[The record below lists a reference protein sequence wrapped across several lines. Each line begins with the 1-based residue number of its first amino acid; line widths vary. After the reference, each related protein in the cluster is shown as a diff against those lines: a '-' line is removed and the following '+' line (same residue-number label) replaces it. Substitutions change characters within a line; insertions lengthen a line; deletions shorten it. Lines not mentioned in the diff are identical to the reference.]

1 MIIYKSTKKAFIE
14 SAMSPYGCG
23 CNIADLVKTEFEKKI
38 GKVNPAEYHAWQNSL
53 RHMAFVVDT
62 DEIAD
67 DASVCIEYRL
77 PFQSCRIDFLIAG
90 KDKSGQ
96 ENVVIVELKQ
106 WSSVVPLPDKDLVR
120 TVINGG
126 ERNVPH
132 PSYQAWSYAV
142 TLQEYNECV
151 QKDGIL
157 LHPCSFMHNYVP
169 WRDDPVV
176 DNMVYREI
184 DKAPV
189 FTSHETMEL
198 RKFILSKVC
207 DADDKDIVY
216 RIDYG
221 RLRPSKSL
229 QDVLGRMLDKE
240 NEHNEFVL
248 IDSQKSVFEFI
259 MSEVRHLRNEDGS
272 KKVFI
277 IKGGPGTGKSVL
289 AVNLLASVIKDSKT
303 GAYVTKN
310 SAPRNVYKAK
320 LARENFKKAYINS
333 LFMSSGSFVTTS
345 ANAFD
350 VLIVDEAHRLNEKSG
365 MFAKGENQIK
375 EIINAARIS
384 VFFIDENQIVTAKDI
399 GTIDGIKHFAR
410 SAGAKIYISQLES
423 QFRCNGSDGYLD
435 FLDDVLEISQDRSY
449 VFKKT
454 DYDVVVYDDLNRMFA
469 DIKRRNLVD
478 NKARMLA
485 GYCWNWISQKDHNSG
500 PDIVIEDQNFS
511 AYWNFS
517 NTSTWAIDDDT
528 VDQVGCIHTSQ
539 GLEFSYV
546 GVIIGDDLRYENGH
560 VITDPSKRARTD
572 ASLKGMKE
580 KGREAEKKKDKIIRD
595 TYKTLLS
602 RAMKGCYIYCTD
614 KALAEHIK
622 QKLASSQRMYD
633 DFMEASGYSFAAE
646 KQ

>member
-1 MIIYKSTKKAFIE
+1 M
-14 SAMSPYGCG
+14 
-23 CNIADLVKTEFEKKI
+23 ND
-38 GKVNPAEYHAWQNSL
+38 
-53 RHMAFVVDT
+53 
-62 DEIAD
+62 
-67 DASVCIEYRL
+67 
-77 PFQSCRIDFLIAG
+77 
-90 KDKSGQ
+90 
-96 ENVVIVELKQ
+96 
-106 WSSVVPLPDKDLVR
+106 
-120 TVINGG
+120 
-126 ERNVPH
+126 
-132 PSYQAWSYAV
+132 
-142 TLQEYNECV
+142 
-151 QKDGIL
+151 
-157 LHPCSFMHNYVP
+157 
-169 WRDDPVV
+169 
-176 DNMVYREI
+176 
-184 DKAPV
+184 
-189 FTSHETMEL
+189 
-198 RKFILSKVC
+198 
-207 DADDKDIVY
+207 
-216 RIDYG
+216 
-221 RLRPSKSL
+221 SKSC
-229 QDVLGRMLDKE
+229 
-240 NEHNEFVL
+240 
-248 IDSQKSVFEFI
+248 
-259 MSEVRHLRNEDGS
+259 
-272 KKVFI
+272 
-277 IKGGPGTGKSVL
+277 
-289 AVNLLASVIKDSKT
+289 
-303 GAYVTKN
+303 AYVSKN

-320 LARENFKKAYINS
+320 LAEGNFKNSCIDS
-333 LFMSSGSFVTTS
+333 LFMGFGSFISS
-345 ANAFD
+345 ALDEFD
-350 VLIVDEAHRLNEKSG
+350 VLIVDEAHRLNRKSG
-365 MFAKGENQIK
+365 FHSSKGENQIK
-375 EIINAARIS
+375 EIINASRIS

-423 QFRCNGSDGYLD
+423 QFRCNGCDGYLD

-602 RAMKGCYIYCTD
+602 RAMKGCYIYI
-614 KALAEHIK
+614 ARIK
-622 QKLASSQRMYD
+622 LLPNI
-633 DFMEASGYSFAAE
+633 
-646 KQ
+646 